1 MIVYGLQLSLKQPS
15 GWDQIGWSPGIII
28 ITIVVWLLSLLN
40 WHLKIIGK
48 KVIPVNIMKI
58 TIDDEL

>member
-1 MIVYGLQLSLKQPS
+1 MIVYGLQLSLKQPT
-15 GWDQIGWSPGIII
+15 GCDQIGVPPGIII

-40 WHLKIIGK
+40 WHLQIIGK